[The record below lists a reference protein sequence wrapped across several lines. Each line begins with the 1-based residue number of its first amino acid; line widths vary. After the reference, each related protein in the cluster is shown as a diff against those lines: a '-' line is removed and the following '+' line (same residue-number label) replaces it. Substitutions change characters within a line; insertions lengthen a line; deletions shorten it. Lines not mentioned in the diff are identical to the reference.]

1 MMGFFLATGNRLKVN
16 AIAEQGFTELA
27 EIKKSS
33 APTNHFPSFLKL

>member
-27 EIKKSS
+27 EIKKSP
-33 APTNHFPSFLKL
+33 APTNHIPSFLKL